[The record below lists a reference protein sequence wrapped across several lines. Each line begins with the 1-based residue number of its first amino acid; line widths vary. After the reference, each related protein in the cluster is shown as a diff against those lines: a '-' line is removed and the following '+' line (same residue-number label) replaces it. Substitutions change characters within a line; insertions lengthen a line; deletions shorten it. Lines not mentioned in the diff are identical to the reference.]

1 MILAFQLEIEG
12 HLGVEASGHF
22 RLAMDRLD
30 HDTDLLAGGRDVLQ
44 QILELLSIRQLLE
57 SEVQITRGLAPNERV
72 IVSAIQQLSSGL
84 PVRERAPS

>member
-1 MILAFQLEIEG
+1 MGSKKIFVLEEG
-12 HLGVEASGHF
+12 HAVPRLVETGV
-22 RLAMDRLD
+22 R
-30 HDTDLLAGGRDVLQ
+30 T
-44 QILELLSIRQLLE
+44 E